1 MECLSVVYLYQR
13 ILLIAEPIWFSF
25 TVKFLIG
32 PWKVYNYFGKGTSTF
47 SRKITT
53 GTTHSKFFFFF
64 LKLKCNVVI
73 FFYGIFPLG
82 RRVLVPCP
90 IIIINLSKTY
100 EKLHRKAESYRFSG
114 QRDPS
119 VQTNTDPITLLQG
132 FELTIQIHSH
142 EKHFNG
148 RILGIENCILKT

>member
-32 PWKVYNYFGKGTSTF
+32 PWKIYNYFGKGTSIF

-82 RRVLVPCP
+82 RRGYLTLNNYKPSLV
-90 IIIINLSKTY
+90 ILT
-100 EKLHRKAESYRFSG
+100 
-114 QRDPS
+114 
-119 VQTNTDPITLLQG
+119 
-132 FELTIQIHSH
+132 ELTHRRMDRPLMYSSYDAEIMR
-142 EKHFNG
+142 K
-148 RILGIENCILKT
+148 